1 MHRKNMAE
9 IVCALPFTFYR
20 LLMASPPVAEHI
32 SRFLKAKAAAVSGVC
47 RADWGKKVSSSVL
60 TSSPASSVF
69 CPTVV
74 FPPPLPGLS
83 SVQAGGGME
92 AVKLL

>member
-1 MHRKNMAE
+1 M
-9 IVCALPFTFYR
+9 
-20 LLMASPPVAEHI
+20 LMRVSPPVAEHI
-32 SRFLKAKAAAVSGVC
+32 SRFLKAKAAAVSGFC

-74 FPPPLPGLS
+74 FCLPS
-83 SVQAGGGME
+83 SAAGVIFSADSGGQAGGEDGGSQANVNM
-92 AVKLL
+92 